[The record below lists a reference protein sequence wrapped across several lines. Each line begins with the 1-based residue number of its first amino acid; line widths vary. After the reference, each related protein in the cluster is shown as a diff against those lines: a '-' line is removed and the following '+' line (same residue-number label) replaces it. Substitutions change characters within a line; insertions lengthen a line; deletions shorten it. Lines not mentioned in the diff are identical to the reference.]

1 MARNIKGFIEQ
12 QSWVAQKGNTQTTNN
27 KDGMM
32 MILSSWIFSSSRIL
46 NEATVSR

>member
-1 MARNIKGFIEQ
+1 MSQPKMNSENL
-12 QSWVAQKGNTQTTNN
+12 VAQKGNIQTAKK

-32 MILSSWIFSSSRIL
+32 MILLSWMFSSSRIL